1 MLFAVDLGPKF
12 DTLYHVTVFTIF
24 RDFDVPLLYLRFE
37 NGSISANNRIIIG
50 ARFIL
55 KIFVITRYL
64 GDTDMGTSITFNIPW
79 DVPLEIERF
88 SYTADYIGIDVSTT
102 RFLF

>member
-1 MLFAVDLGPKF
+1 MFLFY
-12 DTLYHVTVFTIF
+12 TY
-24 RDFDVPLLYLRFE
+24 
-37 NGSISANNRIIIG
+37 GSRIARISANNRIIG

-64 GDTDMGTSITFNIPW
+64 GDTDMETSITFNIPW

-88 SYTADYIGIDVSTT
+88 SYTADYIGIDVSIT

>member
-1 MLFAVDLGPKF
+1 MFLFY
-12 DTLYHVTVFTIF
+12 TY
-24 RDFDVPLLYLRFE
+24 
-37 NGSISANNRIIIG
+37 GSRIARISANNRIIG

-79 DVPLEIERF
+79 DVSLEIERF
-88 SYTADYIGIDVSTT
+88 SYTADYIGIDVSIT

>member
-1 MLFAVDLGPKF
+1 MFLFY
-12 DTLYHVTVFTIF
+12 TY
-24 RDFDVPLLYLRFE
+24 
-37 NGSISANNRIIIG
+37 GSRIARISANNRIIG

-79 DVPLEIERF
+79 DVSLEIKRF
-88 SYTADYIGIDVSTT
+88 SYTADYIGIDVSIT

>member
-1 MLFAVDLGPKF
+1 MFLFY
-12 DTLYHVTVFTIF
+12 TY
-24 RDFDVPLLYLRFE
+24 
-37 NGSISANNRIIIG
+37 GSRIARISANNRIIG

-79 DVPLEIERF
+79 DVSLEIERF
-88 SYTADYIGIDVSTT
+88 SYMADYIGIDVSIT

>member
-1 MLFAVDLGPKF
+1 
-12 DTLYHVTVFTIF
+12 
-24 RDFDVPLLYLRFE
+24 
-37 NGSISANNRIIIG
+37 
-50 ARFIL
+50 
-55 KIFVITRYL
+55 
-64 GDTDMGTSITFNIPW
+64 MGTSITFNIPW

>member
-1 MLFAVDLGPKF
+1 MFLFY
-12 DTLYHVTVFTIF
+12 TY
-24 RDFDVPLLYLRFE
+24 
-37 NGSISANNRIIIG
+37 GSRIARISANNRIIG

-64 GDTDMGTSITFNIPW
+64 GDTDMETSITFNIPW